1 MRVFVSGSTGLIGR
15 RAVQALLARGD
26 AVVPLSRKP
35 LSPDHFGPGA
45 CEPAVGDP
53 TTPGPWLDQLAG
65 CDAVVHLA
73 GEPIADKRWSDEF
86 LKLVRSSR
94 VDSTRLIA
102 EALARNPRRA
112 DGTPKVLVSGSGVGY
127 YGANTGDALQTESS
141 PPGADALADICREW
155 EAAAD
160 PARTAG
166 VRVCHTRTGLV
177 LDPAGGA
184 LPRMA
189 LPFKLFVGGRIGSG
203 NQWVSWIHHADMTG
217 LLLFAL
223 DASGFSGPFNAVAPT
238 PVTNADF
245 SRTLAKV
252 LGRPN
257 FLPAPVFALRVLLG
271 KMAEVVAGGQR
282 ATPRAAMDAGYRFR
296 FTELELA
303 LQEVLR
309 RQHHPPAAGR

>member
-1 MRVFVSGSTGLIGR
+1 MRVFVTGSTGLIGR
-15 RAVQALLARGD
+15 RVVRALLARGD
-26 AVVPLSRKP
+26 VVVPLSRNP
-35 LSPDHFGPGA
+35 LTSDHFGPGS

-73 GEPIADKRWSDEF
+73 GEPIGAKRWTDKF
-86 LKLVRSSR
+86 LMRVRSSR

-102 EALARNPRRA
+102 ETLARNPRRP

-127 YGANTGDALQTESS
+127 YGANTGDAVQTELS
-141 PPGADALADICREW
+141 PPGADVLAGICREW

-160 PARTAG
+160 PARAAG
-166 VRVCHTRTGLV
+166 VRVCHSRTGIV

-184 LPRMA
+184 LPQMA
-189 LPFKLFVGGRIGSG
+189 LPFRLFVGGRIGSG
-203 NQWVSWIHHADMTG
+203 KQWVSWIHHADMTG

-223 DASGFSGPFNAVAPT
+223 DTPGFSGPFNAVAPT
-238 PVTNADF
+238 PVMNAEF
-245 SRTLAKV
+245 SRVLAKV

-257 FLPAPVFALRVLLG
+257 LFPAPVFALRVLLG

-282 ATPRAAMDAGYRFR
+282 ATPQAASDAGYRFR
-296 FTELELA
+296 FTELEPA
-303 LQEVLR
+303 LREVLK
-309 RQHHPPAAGR
+309 

>member
-1 MRVFVSGSTGLIGR
+1 MRVFVTGSTGLIGR
-15 RAVQALLARGD
+15 RVVQALLARGD
-26 AVVPLSRKP
+26 VVVPLSRNP
-35 LSPDHFGPGA
+35 LTTGHFGPGA

-53 TTPGPWLDQLAG
+53 TVAGPWLDQLAA

-102 EALARNPRRA
+102 ETLARNPRRT
-112 DGTPKVLVSGSGVGY
+112 DGTPKVLVSGSGVGI
-127 YGANTGDALQTESS
+127 YGANTGDIVMTESC
-141 PPGADALADICREW
+141 PPGSDVLADICRGW

-160 PARTAG
+160 PARAAG

-189 LPFKLFVGGRIGSG
+189 LPFKMFVGGRIGSG
-203 NQWVSWIHHADMTG
+203 KQWVSWVHHADMTG

-223 DASGFSGPFNAVAPT
+223 DTPGFSGPFNAAAPT
-238 PVTNADF
+238 PVTNAEF
-245 SRTLAKV
+245 SRVLAKV

-257 FLPAPVFALRVLLG
+257 LFPAPVFALRVLLG

-282 ATPRAAMDAGYRFR
+282 ATPQAATAAGYRFR
-296 FTELELA
+296 FTEVEAALREVFNGEPLA
-303 LQEVLR
+303 
-309 RQHHPPAAGR
+309 A

>member
-1 MRVFVSGSTGLIGR
+1 MRVFVTGSTGLIGR
-15 RAVQALLARGD
+15 RVVQALLARED

-35 LSPDHFGPGA
+35 LPPDHFGPGA

-53 TTPGPWLDQLAG
+53 TTPGPWLDQLAA

-73 GEPIADKRWSDEF
+73 GEPIAGNRWTDEF

-102 EALARNPRRA
+102 ETLARNPRRV

-127 YGANTGDALQTESS
+127 YGANTGDFVMTESS
-141 PPGADALADICREW
+141 PPGTDVLADICRDW

-160 PARTAG
+160 PAREAG
-166 VRVCHTRTGLV
+166 VRVCHSRTGIV

-184 LPRMA
+184 LPKMA

-203 NQWVSWIHHADMTG
+203 KQWVSWIHHADMTA

-223 DASGFSGPFNAVAPT
+223 DTPTFSGPFNAVAPT
-238 PVTNADF
+238 PVTNAEF

-257 FLPAPVFALRVLLG
+257 LFPAPVFALRVLLG
-271 KMAEVVAGGQR
+271 EIAEVVAGGQR
-282 ATPRAAMDAGYRFR
+282 ATPQAATEAGYRFR
-296 FTELELA
+296 FTELETA
-303 LQEVLR
+303 LREVY
-309 RQHHPPAAGR
+309 GRV